1 MKAIG
6 AHPAGSMTGGCS
18 PPLVS
23 KRERTALD
31 VKKIRKE
38 IAPEAPF
45 EKTAPVTTVKT
56 TPRATVG
63 WSMMEEHMAA
73 FTANHPG
80 SRFTTR
86 PSKEGSG
93 RVDIYHGGTTIA
105 CEVLPSEVQAR
116 INRFADRMSRGPSAL
131 DQSPTGA
138 PIAGQGPT
146 RPAHIIPCGRL

>member
-1 MKAIG
+1 
-6 AHPAGSMTGGCS
+6 
-18 PPLVS
+18 
-23 KRERTALD
+23 
-31 VKKIRKE
+31 
-38 IAPEAPF
+38 
-45 EKTAPVTTVKT
+45 
-56 TPRATVG
+56 
-63 WSMMEEHMAA
+63 MAA

-138 PIAGQGPT
+138 PIA
-146 RPAHIIPCGRL
+146 RPGSNPSGAHYPQWKL